1 MTEER
6 GRLHAEIEKIRI
18 DLESMTQAKQQIQA
32 ENSRLLERIG
42 TMEEQSVSILH
53 VPFGTHFIFCS
64 LVSCKHYIHVITQYN
79 SSEMF
84 SLYLVLLLICDLTLF
99 LSSLLTGLH
108 LHIKGFL

>member
-42 TMEEQSVSILH
+42 TMEEQSVSHLLLSIMRY
-53 VPFGTHFIFCS
+53 TSIFHS
-64 LVSCKHYIHVITQYN
+64 LVGVNLMEC
-79 SSEMF
+79 
-84 SLYLVLLLICDLTLF
+84 LTLMQPF
-99 LSSLLTGLH
+99 
-108 LHIKGFL
+108 